1 MKKIVIIGGGVAG
14 LSAGI
19 FAQKNGFDSVILE
32 KHHTLGGECTG
43 WDRQGYHI
51 DGCIHWLV
59 GTKEGTP
66 IRELWD
72 TVGALD
78 GVEIYEPESFMAVE
92 HEGVTVCFY
101 RDLDRLKASWL
112 EISPKD
118 QETIEEFCND
128 IGKLHTFTFPVEKPM
143 DMMNLIEKVKY
154 MLSMKDVGPVM
165 QKYSKLSV
173 QDLAGKFEHPALKE
187 ALASFMPEGDYSAV
201 SIIFPLGT
209 FTGGQSSIPLGGSRA
224 MARRME
230 EKYLALGGNIETSCE
245 TVELEIEGDSVRM
258 VTCSNG
264 KSFEADYFIA
274 ACDANMLYEKL
285 LKGRYPDPEFQ
296 KRFSDPAT
304 YPLASNIYVGIG
316 YEGGMQ
322 QMHRTLKF
330 HVDALAIDQNRK
342 PAEYLQM
349 THYGYEPDFAPDGHT
364 AVTFAINQFQPELEK
379 WEALVQDREAYNKEK
394 KRIGQEVIRAMETRF
409 PEMADSLKLLDVAS
423 PQTYARYCNAYR
435 GAFMAFWPTLKG
447 KQLAHTGQIRGLNNL
462 VLSGQWL
469 QPPGGLP
476 VALIT
481 GKDTIMRLCKK
492 VKQPFVTV

>member
-1 MKKIVIIGGGVAG
+1 M
-14 LSAGI
+14 
-19 FAQKNGFDSVILE
+19 
-32 KHHTLGGECTG
+32 
-43 WDRQGYHI
+43 
-51 DGCIHWLV
+51 
-59 GTKEGTP
+59 
-66 IRELWD
+66 WD

-143 DMMNLIEKVKY
+143 DMMSLIEKVKY

-173 QDLAGKFEHPALKE
+173 QDLVSKFEHPALKE

-224 MARRME
+224 LARRME

-245 TVELEIEGDSVRM
+245 TVELEIEGDSVRR

-274 ACDANMLYEKL
+274 ACDANVLYEKL
-285 LKGRYPDPEFQ
+285 LKGQYPDPEFQ
-296 KRFSDPAT
+296 KRFSDPDT
-304 YPLASNIYVGIG
+304 YP
-316 YEGGMQ
+316 
-322 QMHRTLKF
+322 
-330 HVDALAIDQNRK
+330 
-342 PAEYLQM
+342 
-349 THYGYEPDFAPDGHT
+349 
-364 AVTFAINQFQPELEK
+364 
-379 WEALVQDREAYNKEK
+379 
-394 KRIGQEVIRAMETRF
+394 
-409 PEMADSLKLLDVAS
+409 
-423 PQTYARYCNAYR
+423 
-435 GAFMAFWPTLKG
+435 
-447 KQLAHTGQIRGLNNL
+447 
-462 VLSGQWL
+462 WL
-469 QPPGGLP
+469 QTFMWVSGTRAVCRKCPGL
-476 VALIT
+476 LNF
-481 GKDTIMRLCKK
+481 MLMHWR
-492 VKQPFVTV
+492 